1 MLVTGGA
8 GFIGSN
14 FIRYMLF
21 THKNYE
27 ITNLDK
33 LTYAGNLNNLKDLE
47 HNANYHFVHGSIC
60 DRELVQ
66 SVLKNDIE
74 YIINFAAE
82 SHVDRSISDPSIF
95 LTTNVLGSQILMD
108 CARESG
114 IKRFIQISTD
124 EVYGSIDGEGSFTEN
139 SPLNPNSPYSASK
152 ASADLIAHS
161 YFKTYNFPAIVTRS
175 TNNYGI
181 YQFPEKLIP
190 LMIIKAFSNERLP
203 VYGDGQN
210 VRDWIHVLDHCRA
223 IDVVLHRG
231 EIGEIYNIGANN
243 EVKNIEI
250 VEMILNELKRPRTLI
265 EFVRDRAAHDKRY
278 AINNRK
284 IIEKL
289 GWKPVHS
296 FQEGI
301 RATIRWYIDN
311 KPWWK
316 NILSGEYKSNI
327 YNCLQK

>member
-1 MLVTGGA
+1 MKHLLVTGGA

-14 FIRYMLF
+14 FIRYILF

-27 ITNLDK
+27 ITNLDE

-47 HNANYHFVHGSIC
+47 QNINYHFIHGSIS

-66 SVLKNDIE
+66 NILKNDIE

-95 LTTNVLGSQILMD
+95 VKTNVLGSQVLLD
-108 CARESG
+108 CARESS

-124 EVYGSIDGEGSFTEN
+124 EVYGSIDGEGLFTEN
-139 SPLNPNSPYSASK
+139 SPINPSSPYSASK
-152 ASADLIAHS
+152 ASADLMAQA
-161 YFKTYNFPAIVTRS
+161 YYKTYKLPVIVTRS
-175 TNNYGI
+175 TNNYGY

-190 LMIIKAFSNERLP
+190 LMIIKAFNNEILP

-210 VRDWIHVLDHCRA
+210 VRDWIHVVDHCRA
-223 IDVVLHRG
+223 IDAVLDQG
-231 EIGEIYNIGANN
+231 QIGEIYNIGANN

-250 VEMILNELKRPRTLI
+250 VEMILNELKRPKALI
-265 EFVRDRAAHDKRY
+265 EYVRDRAAHDRRY
-278 AINNRK
+278 AVDNRK

-289 GWKPVHS
+289 GWKPIHS

-301 RATIRWYIDN
+301 RATIRWYVDN
-311 KPWWK
+311 KSWWE
-316 NILSGEYKSNI
+316 NILSGDYKNSI
-327 YNCLQK
+327 YN